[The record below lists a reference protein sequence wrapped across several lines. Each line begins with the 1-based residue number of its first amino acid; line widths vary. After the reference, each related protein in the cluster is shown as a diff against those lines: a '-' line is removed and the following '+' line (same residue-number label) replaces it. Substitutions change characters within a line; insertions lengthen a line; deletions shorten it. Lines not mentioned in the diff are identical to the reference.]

1 MDIAHMDF
9 TDKLEIV
16 VEKTIVLLPADI
28 GQQLRA
34 MVTKEALATI
44 AVILTAWL
52 VAHFFGVGEVADLV
66 LAVVGYAA
74 LGAVAIDAAKK
85 LYDFADKTYNA
96 TTEADLDAAAHDLAD
111 AITLIGVTAVF
122 SILLKSKPKDTLKTP
137 YRGKAFPKISTKQ
150 INGMKNVAPRTPG
163 WKYKPS
169 FTITNRD
176 YAGHGKTDVWGNIS
190 VGRYYDRTQK
200 TAKDAINDLHK
211 AIFHERVHQNLSP
224 KFYLLREPL
233 IFLKQSGYSKSYIL
247 RYIEEAFAETVA
259 LMRKNGL
266 SQTSIVDGLRFPL
279 NNNYELSIVLLRHEA
294 AGVLL
299 GPITV
304 SGILYNVYYGI
315 FK

>member
-34 MVTKEALATI
+34 MVTKEALATM

-85 LYDFADKTYNA
+85 LYDFADKTYSA

-122 SILLKSKPKDTLKTP
+122 SILLKSKPKDTFKTP

-150 INGMKNVAPRTPG
+150 INGMKNVAPRTSG

-169 FTITNRD
+169 FTFTRLKE
-176 YAGHGKTDVWGNIS
+176 AGSGSTDVWGNAK
-190 VGRYYDRTQK
+190 VGRAYDRTHK
-200 TAKDAINDLHK
+200 TAKQAIDDLHK
-211 AIFHERVHQNLSP
+211 GIFHERVHQYLSP

-233 IFLKQSGYSKSYIL
+233 IFLKQSGYNKSYIL

-266 SQTSIVDGLRFPL
+266 SPKSIVDGLRFPL
-279 NNNYELSIVLLRHEA
+279 NDYYEISITLLQHEA
-294 AGVLL
+294 TGVLL

-304 SGILYNVYYGI
+304 SGIAYNVYYEVT
-315 FK
+315 K